1 ARFKEIPEIIPE
13 NTSERSRGSI
23 TIDNCDYGRYMGEIQ
38 IVKNDLAADEKVN
51 VVGKIIAEDRPL
63 ITFIGSG
70 QKFKIEKEKNND

>member
-1 ARFKEIPEIIPE
+1 MAVI
-13 NTSERSRGSI
+13 
-23 TIDNCDYGRYMGEIQ
+23 CMGEIQ

>member
-1 ARFKEIPEIIPE
+1 MAVI
-13 NTSERSRGSI
+13 
-23 TIDNCDYGRYMGEIQ
+23 CMGEI
-38 IVKNDLAADEKVN
+38 KLSKDLAADEKVN

>member
-1 ARFKEIPEIIPE
+1 MAVI
-13 NTSERSRGSI
+13 
-23 TIDNCDYGRYMGEIQ
+23 CMGEIQ

-70 QKFKIEKEKNND
+70 QKFKIEKEKNHDGFINTNNRTTK